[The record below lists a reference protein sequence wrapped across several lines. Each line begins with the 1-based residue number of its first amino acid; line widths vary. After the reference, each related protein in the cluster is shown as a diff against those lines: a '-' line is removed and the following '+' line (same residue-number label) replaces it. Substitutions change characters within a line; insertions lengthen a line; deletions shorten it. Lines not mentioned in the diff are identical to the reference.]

1 MMKKL
6 LVHIG
11 THHPQA
17 VIFPLVFESKS
28 KNQNRKSIANQII
41 KDIIKN
47 PNNDLS
53 KIKPVV

>member
-1 MMKKL
+1 MKKL